1 MSLPAVVAGEAPAQ
15 GAPTLRVTR
24 RPDLAALAEK
34 VRQLQARR
42 RGPLQRCPTRLTE
55 LDAVLGGGFAR
66 GCIHELLAPG
76 EATAIRS
83 LALWA
88 AARAVDRPAEH
99 LSREPW
105 LRGATGG
112 LPASADTGRQAA
124 RGTRTRVIDGAAD
137 AFAHAIQHT
146 ADTAVPHL
154 RNLVGWHGRVGRE
167 CAGANP
173 NAHDPGHPRPTKWVF
188 YLDTAGDFYPPA
200 AIQLGLPLERLLV
213 IRTKRNVDALWVCEQ
228 VLRCPA
234 VAAVVLPIRAMDA
247 YVSRRL
253 QLAAETG
260 GGLGFLLRSAARGG
274 HTFAAT
280 RLRLD
285 PLPNKD
291 PTPCLHMLDVG
302 TVPKGR
308 QSIAQGASPGM
319 RDRQRME
326 SPGGATETRAVLDPL
341 YRPSGAE
348 IFQGHELR
356 GLTPPATD
364 CRPYG
369 AKQPNTQPY
378 PAMDGT
384 HGTGWDA
391 RVGRENMGPNPNVYK
406 NPTPCFA
413 KDGVSVSTVCQQPD
427 PLSGADA
434 ELDGF
439 YATRRVQVTLLK
451 LREGRLAE
459 PFELI
464 LPTTAAWGTTPP
476 QSSSTRPP
484 SPSPRSRS
492 PASAS

>member
-1 MSLPAVVAGEAPAQ
+1 
-15 GAPTLRVTR
+15 
-24 RPDLAALAEK
+24 LAALAEK

-42 RGPLQRCPTRLTE
+42 RGPLQRCPTGLSK
-55 LDAVLGGGFAR
+55 LDAALGGGFAR

-76 EATAIRS
+76 EAAATRS

-146 ADTAVPHL
+146 ADTAVPRL
-154 RNLVGWHGRVGRE
+154 RNPAGWHGRVGRE
-167 CAGANP
+167 PAGANP

-188 YLDTAGDFYPPA
+188 YIDTAGDFYPPA
-200 AIQLGLPLERLLV
+200 VVQLGLPLERLLV

-228 VLRCPA
+228 VLRCQA

-253 QLAAETG
+253 QLAAEAG
-260 GGLGFLLRSAARGG
+260 GGLGFLLRSDARGG

-280 RLRLD
+280 RLRID

-291 PTPCLHMLDVG
+291 
-302 TVPKGR
+302 
-308 QSIAQGASPGM
+308 
-319 RDRQRME
+319 
-326 SPGGATETRAVLDPL
+326 
-341 YRPSGAE
+341 
-348 IFQGHELR
+348 
-356 GLTPPATD
+356 
-364 CRPYG
+364 
-369 AKQPNTQPY
+369 
-378 PAMDGT
+378 
-384 HGTGWDA
+384 
-391 RVGRENMGPNPNVYK
+391 
-406 NPTPCFA
+406 PTPCFA

-427 PLSGADA
+427 PLSGANA

-464 LPTTAAWGTTPP
+464 LPTTASWGITPA
-476 QSSSTRPP
+476 QVSSTLPP
-484 SPSPRSRS
+484 APAPRSRS